1 MTFLIIISDCWTG
14 ANKQCLSI
22 EKNIKELKYWC
33 APYQD
38 AGTFGASSAN
48 NPWIQP
54 GPSTLV
60 MALQNY
66 NISCRGAD
74 GNIALVRLVEYYSKI
89 FTELDSMQGVAPLFK
104 KNQVATI

>member
-1 MTFLIIISDCWTG
+1 MW
-14 ANKQCLSI
+14 I
-22 EKNIKELKYWC
+22 EKNTKELRYWY

-48 NPWIQP
+48 NPWIRP
-54 GPSTLV
+54 DPSTLV
-60 MALQNY
+60 MGLQSY

-74 GNIALVRLVEYYSKI
+74 GNIALVRLVEYYSKVL
-89 FTELDSMQGVAPLFK
+89 TELNSMQGVTPLFK